1 MDEAHGPETHGFQ
14 RNFAYSDFRRRG
26 SIGVAGGSRVS
37 ADSSEGPAYVLVYNR
52 LREEILDTT
61 LKPGA
66 AIFEQDLARR
76 YGVSKSPIRDA
87 LLRLKEQN
95 LVEVQPRRGYRV
107 RPISITEA
115 GEMYEMRL
123 LYESAST
130 ARAIDHASRQD
141 IEKLRRIC
149 SHPATESVHAWTAHN
164 KEFHIALAGSS
175 GNARLFKAASE
186 LIDQFDRFTHVSVER
201 LSWPLDFSKLIEE
214 HCAIVDAVESRDRR
228 LAQKLIKHH
237 IVSARA
243 RTMATLK
250 EMAVV
255 S

>member
-1 MDEAHGPETHGFQ
+1 LFSAETGIADFQEARPK
-14 RNFAYSDFRRRG
+14 R
-26 SIGVAGGSRVS
+26 VAGGHSVS
-37 ADSSEGPAYVLVYNR
+37 DNSTERPAYVLVYNR

-95 LVEVQPRRGYRV
+95 LVEVQSRRGYRV

-123 LYESAST
+123 LYERASIV
-130 ARAIDHASRQD
+130 RAIDHASRQD
-141 IEKLRRIC
+141 IEKLRYIC

-201 LSWPLDFSKLIEE
+201 LRWPLDFAKLIEE

-228 LAQKLIKHH
+228 LAQKLIKDH

>member
-1 MDEAHGPETHGFQ
+1 V
-14 RNFAYSDFRRRG
+14 DFGALFERAAR
-26 SIGVAGGSRVS
+26 GGSVS
-37 ADSSEGPAYVLVYNR
+37 DKPNGGPAYILVYNR

-95 LVEVQPRRGYRV
+95 LVEVQSRRGYRV
-107 RPISITEA
+107 RPISIAEA

-123 LYESAST
+123 LYERASIL
-130 ARAIDHASRQD
+130 RAIDHASEEEIAR
-141 IEKLRRIC
+141 LRRI
-149 SHPATESVHAWTAHN
+149 SDSPATESVQAWMAHN
-164 KEFHIALAGSS
+164 KEFHIALAGLS
-175 GNARLFKAASE
+175 GNARLFRAASE
-186 LIDQFDRFTHVSVER
+186 LIDQFDRFTHVSIER
-201 LSWPLDFSKLIEE
+201 LSWPLDFSGLIEE
-214 HCAIVDAVESRDRR
+214 HSAIVDAIDTRDRR

-237 IVSARA
+237 IVTAQA

-250 EMAVV
+250 ELAVV
-255 S
+255 G

>member
-1 MDEAHGPETHGFQ
+1 MGVGIFKFQ
-14 RNFAYSDFRRRG
+14 KARLDR
-26 SIGVAGGSRVS
+26 VADGCSVS
-37 ADSSEGPAYVLVYNR
+37 ANSSEGPAYISVYNR

-95 LVEVQPRRGYRV
+95 LVEVQSRRGYRV
-107 RPISITEA
+107 RPISIVEA

-123 LYESAST
+123 LYERASI
-130 ARAIDHASRQD
+130 ARAIDHASQQD
-141 IEKLRRIC
+141 IEKLRYIC
-149 SHPATESVHAWTAHN
+149 SHPATESVHTWTAHN

-201 LSWPLDFSKLIEE
+201 LSWPLEFSKLIEE
-214 HCAIVDAVESRDRR
+214 HCAIVDAVESHDRR
-228 LAQKLIKHH
+228 LAQKLIKDH
-237 IVSARA
+237 IVSAHA

>member
-1 MDEAHGPETHGFQ
+1 MSENP
-14 RNFAYSDFRRRG
+14 
-26 SIGVAGGSRVS
+26 GG
-37 ADSSEGPAYVLVYNR
+37 GPAYVQVYNR

-95 LVEVQPRRGYRV
+95 LVEVQSRRGYRV
-107 RPISITEA
+107 RPISIAEA
-115 GEMYEMRL
+115 GEMYEMRQ
-123 LYESAST
+123 LYERASIL
-130 ARAIDHASRQD
+130 RAIDHASEEEIVRLRQISD
-141 IEKLRRIC
+141 
-149 SHPATESVHAWTAHN
+149 SPATESVQAWMAHN
-164 KEFHIALAGSS
+164 KAFHIALAGLS
-175 GNARLFKAASE
+175 GNARLFRAASE
-186 LIDQFDRFTHVSVER
+186 LIDQFDRFTHVSVGR

-214 HCAIVDAVESRDRR
+214 HAAIVDAIDARDRR

-237 IVSARA
+237 IVTAQA

-255 S
+255 G

>member
-1 MDEAHGPETHGFQ
+1 MSSIP
-14 RNFAYSDFRRRG
+14 SD
-26 SIGVAGGSRVS
+26 A
-37 ADSSEGPAYVLVYNR
+37 PAYVSVYNR
-52 LREEILDTT
+52 LREEILETT

-76 YGVSKSPIRDA
+76 FGVSKSPIRDA

-95 LVEVQPRRGYRV
+95 LVEVQSRRGYRV
-107 RPISITEA
+107 RPISVSEA

-123 LYESAST
+123 LYERASIL
-130 ARAIDHASRQD
+130 RAIDHASLDD
-141 IEKLRRIC
+141 IEKLRDIC
-149 SHPATESVHAWTAHN
+149 RSPATESIHAWTAHN
-164 KEFHIALAGSS
+164 KEFHIALASIS
-175 GNARLFKAASE
+175 GNARLFKVASE
-186 LIDQFDRFTHVSVER
+186 LIDQFDRFTYVSTER

-214 HCAIVDAVESRDRR
+214 HRAIVEALVARDRR

-237 IVSARA
+237 IITAQA

-255 S
+255 G

>member
-1 MDEAHGPETHGFQ
+1 LQTTVEGRQVSSIP
-14 RNFAYSDFRRRG
+14 SD
-26 SIGVAGGSRVS
+26 
-37 ADSSEGPAYVLVYNR
+37 GPAYISVYNR

-76 YGVSKSPIRDA
+76 FGVSKSPIRDA

-95 LVEVQPRRGYRV
+95 LVEVQSRRGYRV
-107 RPISITEA
+107 RPISVTEA

-123 LYESAST
+123 LYERASIL
-130 ARAIDHASRQD
+130 RAIDHASEEEIKR
-141 IEKLRRIC
+141 LRDIC
-149 SHPATESVHAWTAHN
+149 SSPATENVHAWTSHN
-164 KEFHIALAGSS
+164 KKFHIAMASLS

-186 LIDQFDRFTHVSVER
+186 LIDQFDRFTYVSTER

-214 HCAIVDAVESRDRR
+214 HRDIVDAMEARDRR

-237 IVSARA
+237 IVTAQA
-243 RTMATLK
+243 RTMASLK

-255 S
+255 G

>member
-1 MDEAHGPETHGFQ
+1 V
-14 RNFAYSDFRRRG
+14 SDKPSG
-26 SIGVAGGSRVS
+26 
-37 ADSSEGPAYVLVYNR
+37 GPAYVLVYNR

-95 LVEVQPRRGYRV
+95 LVEVQSRRGYRV
-107 RPISITEA
+107 RPISIAEA

-123 LYESAST
+123 LYERASIL
-130 ARAIDHASRQD
+130 RAIDHASEEEIAR
-141 IEKLRRIC
+141 LRHI
-149 SHPATESVHAWTAHN
+149 SVSPATESVQAWMAHN
-164 KEFHIALAGSS
+164 KEFHIALAGLS
-175 GNARLFKAASE
+175 GNARLFRAASE

-214 HCAIVDAVESRDRR
+214 HAGIVDAIDARDRR

-237 IVSARA
+237 IVTAQA
-243 RTMATLK
+243 RTMVTLK

-255 S
+255 G